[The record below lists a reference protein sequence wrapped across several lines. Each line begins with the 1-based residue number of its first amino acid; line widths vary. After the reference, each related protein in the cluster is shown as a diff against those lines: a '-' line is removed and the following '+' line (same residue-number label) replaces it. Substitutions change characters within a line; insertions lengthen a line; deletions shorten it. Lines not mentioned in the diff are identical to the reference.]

1 MKAFWAKITAW
12 FMAILAFFTGLF
24 SGGSKPPAD
33 PIPEPTTTMEQPT
46 QEDTTQ
52 MEQTEI
58 RYGVPAPAV
67 GDSGI
72 VCESASGTVIGRYE
86 HTAQSDFAAY
96 TAALRSAG
104 YQIYDENEIDAN
116 RFATFYKGDT
126 AVYAAWFSRT
136 GSLRVIAEP
145 KGTLPPLT
153 DTTAGAFD
161 TLLTGMKG

>member
-67 GDSGI
+67 SDSGI
-72 VCESASGTVIGRYE
+72 VCESAGG
-86 HTAQSDFAAY
+86 APQ
-96 TAALRSAG
+96 
-104 YQIYDENEIDAN
+104 
-116 RFATFYKGDT
+116 
-126 AVYAAWFSRT
+126 YAAIPLPSAARL
-136 GSLRVIAEP
+136 SAE
-145 KGTLPPLT
+145 GRGFCLSPLT
-153 DTTAGAFD
+153 SHAGI
-161 TLLTGMKG
+161 